1 MKINFTLILAF
12 LAFGLAAQ
20 PVLVKNIFPGDDASP
35 REFAAYGDLLIFRAE
50 APDVGVEPWITD
62 GTEAGTMMLGDLNP
76 DPETAAGNSNP
87 SDFIE
92 YNGLIYFQ
100 ADNGVLGDELWV
112 TDGTPE
118 GTSLLIDIQEG
129 EENGRPFD
137 FVKFNDLLYF
147 TANDGIVSS
156 ELWSSDGTAAGTN
169 LVIDIQEGAGPGNPN
184 FKTVVGDKI
193 YFTANDGLVGN
204 ELWVTDGTAE
214 GTMLIKDIRDGG
226 NASPSQYVALNG
238 EVFFRAND
246 GENGTELW
254 KTDGTPEGTVLVKDI
269 NPGGSSSSP
278 SGLIAFGGLVF
289 FEADDGTHGDEL
301 WVTDGTE
308 AGTIMVEDLN
318 NGDDANPGNFVDLLG
333 LTLVFTAESDQI
345 GEELFQVFVE
355 EEGNPLSASIDLLAD
370 INPGL
375 GSSEP
380 DDIVFT
386 GHALYFSATTPDFGQ
401 ELYEFPVTED
411 EPFRISDIN
420 PAGDSD
426 IDDIIQV
433 GNRLFFEAT
442 DGSTGDELW
451 TLPIPLPDFVAEVD
465 TERILSGDTLDLGE
479 ALISTTNTL
488 QLILRNNG
496 DGTLS
501 FPAEDPF
508 GGVVAP
514 FTLTVDDNFEGQIDP
529 NMAFA
534 FPVSFTPTEAGEFF
548 VEVTLITNDLNAT
561 AFKLVLKGTGI
572 VPTATL
578 EITQEENLLETGY
591 TVDFG
596 NVEVG
601 MEAVE
606 QFTISNLGNVPLL
619 VTGIALDDEVNFFV
633 TEIQESI
640 PAGTQDTFLLG
651 FRPNEI
657 NPLDATLTLNT
668 NANEG
673 GTFVFNLTGIGD
685 MESSVRDLATLS
697 LSAFPNPVRDR
708 LNVTLGEG
716 LYNGTARVYN
726 AQGQLIWTEA
736 VPNGIQQVAFKAS
749 QLAKGTYL
757 LELRDGERR
766 GTLRFIKQ

>member
-1 MKINFTLILAF
+1 
-12 LAFGLAAQ
+12 
-20 PVLVKNIFPGDDASP
+20 
-35 REFAAYGDLLIFRAE
+35 
-50 APDVGVEPWITD
+50 
-62 GTEAGTMMLGDLNP
+62 
-76 DPETAAGNSNP
+76 
-87 SDFIE
+87 
-92 YNGLIYFQ
+92 
-100 ADNGVLGDELWV
+100 
-112 TDGTPE
+112 
-118 GTSLLIDIQEG
+118 
-129 EENGRPFD
+129 
-137 FVKFNDLLYF
+137 
-147 TANDGIVSS
+147 
-156 ELWSSDGTAAGTN
+156 
-169 LVIDIQEGAGPGNPN
+169 
-184 FKTVVGDKI
+184 
-193 YFTANDGLVGN
+193 
-204 ELWVTDGTAE
+204 
-214 GTMLIKDIRDGG
+214 MLIKDIRDGG

-318 NGDDANPGNFVDLLG
+318 NGDDANPGNFIDLLG

-442 DGSTGDELW
+442 DGSIGDELW

-561 AFKLVLKGTGI
+561 NFKLVLKGTGI

-736 VPNGIQQVAFKAS
+736 VPKGIQQVAFKAS

-766 GTLRFIKQ
+766 GTLRFMKQ